1 MRVRLVWWVLSFV
14 LATTSPARAE
24 DPPYYLALG
33 DSLSIGIQ
41 PAANGDYVPT
51 NQGYADDL
59 HALFRTRFPAL
70 RLVKLGCSG
79 ETTNSMIAGPPQSPC
94 SYPAGSQLAQ
104 AVAFLQTHH
113 VALVTIDIGADNLL
127 QCFDVATARIDPVC
141 LANGVATVPNDLATI
156 LATLKTASPQT
167 LIVGMNYYD
176 PFLAAWV
183 FGPAGRALAVASLPL
198 IRDFNQVL
206 ETVYQAL
213 QVPVADV
220 AGTFRMERF
229 PTNVVLALTWTWMSA
244 PPPRGP
250 DVHPNALGYF
260 AIASAFAKAISA
272 AP

>member
-1 MRVRLVWWVLSFV
+1 
-14 LATTSPARAE
+14 
-24 DPPYYLALG
+24 
-33 DSLSIGIQ
+33 
-41 PAANGDYVPT
+41 
-51 NQGYADDL
+51 
-59 HALFRTRFPAL
+59 
-70 RLVKLGCSG
+70 
-79 ETTNSMIAGPPQSPC
+79 MIAGPPQSPC